1 MLKLSGELAKWADDV
16 FAYAQ
21 AKAVNEGKHW
31 DGYKVVEGRSVRKY
45 ANEGKIAEICQANGY
60 KLPEIYKQT
69 LIGITDMEKLMGKK
83 RFRELLSDYIVKPKG
98 KLTLVPVSD
107 KREEVITLSEF
118 KEES

>member
-1 MLKLSGELAKWADDV
+1 
-16 FAYAQ
+16 
-21 AKAVNEGKHW
+21 
-31 DGYKVVEGRSVRKY
+31 
-45 ANEGKIAEICQANGY
+45 
-60 KLPEIYKQT
+60 
-69 LIGITDMEKLMGKK
+69 MEKLMTKK

>member
-1 MLKLSGELAKWADDV
+1 MRRYAD
-16 FAYAQ
+16 
-21 AKAVNEGKHW
+21 ET
-31 DGYKVVEGRSVRKY
+31 
-45 ANEGKIAEICQANGY
+45 KIAEICRANGY
-60 KLPEIYKQT
+60 KLSQIYKQT
-69 LIGITDMEKLMGKK
+69 LIGISDMEKLMTKK

>member
-1 MLKLSGELAKWADDV
+1 
-16 FAYAQ
+16 
-21 AKAVNEGKHW
+21 
-31 DGYKVVEGRSVRKY
+31 
-45 ANEGKIAEICQANGY
+45 GY
-60 KLPEIYKQT
+60 KLSQIYKQT

-118 KEES
+118 KEEI